1 MCQRR
6 QKSAMFAA
14 LNGESKFCG
23 KRKPSRN
30 ARPTAMSE

>member
-6 QKSAMFAA
+6 QKSEMFCA
-14 LNGESKFCG
+14 LKGELKFWG
-23 KRKPSRN
+23 KRKPISQ